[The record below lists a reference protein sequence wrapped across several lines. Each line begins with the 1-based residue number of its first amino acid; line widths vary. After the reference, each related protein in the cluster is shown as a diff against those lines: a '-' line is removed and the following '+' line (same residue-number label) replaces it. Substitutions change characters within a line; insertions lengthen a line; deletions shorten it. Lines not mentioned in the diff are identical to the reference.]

1 MNTLKKEKKTLI
13 TFCLNFQTLNC
24 EIQFNEVVFINYLKS
39 NG

>member
-1 MNTLKKEKKTLI
+1 MNKFKKEKKTLM
-13 TFCLNFQTLNC
+13 TFCLNFQIPNC